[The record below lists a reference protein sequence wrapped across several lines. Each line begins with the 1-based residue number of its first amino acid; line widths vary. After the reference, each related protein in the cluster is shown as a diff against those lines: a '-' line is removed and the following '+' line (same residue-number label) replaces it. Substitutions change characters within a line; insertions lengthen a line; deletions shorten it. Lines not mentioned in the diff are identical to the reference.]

1 MSKSSSP
8 IETFKKRTNSYD
20 KKIWRSCMKSL
31 LTLVAISF
39 LGASSANALTGMEI
53 FNLCK
58 NEGVEEACK
67 HKTLQNEINEA
78 KSNCNATFSMPSS
91 KRAACEK
98 LKELEKE
105 FTINLQKLKCNQGEL
120 KGEECEDL

>member
-1 MSKSSSP
+1 
-8 IETFKKRTNSYD
+8 
-20 KKIWRSCMKSL
+20 MKSL
-31 LTLVAISF
+31 LTLLAISF
-39 LGASSANALTGMEI
+39 LGANSTNALTGMEI

-78 KSNCNATFSMPSS
+78 KSNCKATFSMPSS

-105 FTINLQKLKCNQGEL
+105 FKKDLPKNIPYVFISAQTGKGLVQLKDILWKEL
-120 KGEECEDL
+120 NNE